1 MVKGSAMIWHPLLI
15 AVVVGDLLGLL
26 LWLAAAATAF
36 RIVIN
41 WAPHSA
47 GREQILLERRAETA
61 RLAAKF
67 SLAVFF
73 LSTALLIIGLTNV
86 LPEMVP
92 GAMCG
97 TGVLQA
103 TDGFGNRALIYR
115 FLAFFIITLWL
126 TYEKLN
132 FSRPDAPLTTY
143 TSRMSLLALPFFFL
157 AVITTVRAIV
167 RIDFHKPVSCCALLY
182 NQFDNI
188 AAVRQI
194 AGLPNIFWTWAFW
207 ILTALILMCAVWSQK
222 TKRPNGE
229 TAAGTLALISLIW
242 VPVAGITLVRVYAA
256 YFYQVLHHHCPWC
269 LFLPEHKFVGIP
281 LLGALVIVILEGPIS
296 YLAAKTGAKFPELLP
311 RARRRSRL
319 AGLRLLIAAAAYSG
333 MVALPA
339 IYWRLHYG
347 VWLG

>member
-1 MVKGSAMIWHPLLI
+1 MIWHPLLI
-15 AVVVGDLLGLL
+15 AVVVGDLLSLL
-26 LWLAAAATAF
+26 LWLVAAATAF
-36 RIVIN
+36 RIVIK
-41 WAPHSA
+41 WVPQSA
-47 GREQILLERRAETA
+47 GREQIQLERRAETA
-61 RLAAKF
+61 RLSAKF

-73 LSTALLIIGLTNV
+73 LSTVLLIIGLTNV

-115 FLAFFIITLWL
+115 FLVFFIITLWL

-132 FSRPDAPLTTY
+132 LSRPDAPLTTY
-143 TSRMSLLALPFFFL
+143 NSRILLLALPFFFL
-157 AVITTVRAIV
+157 AVITTFKGIL
-167 RIDFHKPVSCCALLY
+167 RIDSHKPVNCCALVY

-188 AAVRQI
+188 AAARQI
-194 AGLPNIFWTWAFW
+194 AGLPNTFWTWAFW
-207 ILTALILMCAVWSQK
+207 ILTALILLCALWSQK
-222 TKRPNGE
+222 TNRRNGE
-229 TAAGTLALISLIW
+229 KTTGALAVIALIW

-296 YLAAKTGAKFPELLP
+296 YLAAKTGINYPELLP

-319 AGLRLLIAAAAYSG
+319 AGLRLLLAAAAYAG

-339 IYWRLHYG
+339 IYWRLLYG
-347 VWLG
+347 VWIGKSITP